1 MYPPLCLDIATEESA
16 HDDAVIG
23 YTKEEY
29 SLITDSGYNVKFKL
43 LEIFSEAFS
52 KNG

>member
-1 MYPPLCLDIATEESA
+1 MYPPLCLDIATESA
-16 HDDAVIG
+16 PKDDAVLG

-29 SLITDSGYNVKFKL
+29 SLITNEGYNVKFKL
-43 LEIFSEAFS
+43 LEVLSDAFS